1 MQKAETL
8 KTETLKLAGRKQ
20 RCCMT
25 VDCQCPGCSEFW
37 RRVHLAGT
45 TAGMAKLRKM
55 IAREGRR

>member
-1 MQKAETL
+1 MKKAKGKRLKAE
-8 KTETLKLAGRKQ
+8 KV
-20 RCCMT
+20 RCRMT

-55 IAREGRR
+55 IAREGRK